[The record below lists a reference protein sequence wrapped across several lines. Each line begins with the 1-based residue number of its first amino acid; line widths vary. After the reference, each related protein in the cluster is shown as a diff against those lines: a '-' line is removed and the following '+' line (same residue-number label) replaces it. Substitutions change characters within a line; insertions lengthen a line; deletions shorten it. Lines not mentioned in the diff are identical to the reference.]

1 MSIRII
7 TLKSDISKFPQVT
20 SANHTAK
27 AAKGEAQA
35 KGPKGPV
42 KKVKK

>member
-7 TLKSDISKFPQVT
+7 TLRSDISKFPQVT

-35 KGPKGPV
+35 KGPV